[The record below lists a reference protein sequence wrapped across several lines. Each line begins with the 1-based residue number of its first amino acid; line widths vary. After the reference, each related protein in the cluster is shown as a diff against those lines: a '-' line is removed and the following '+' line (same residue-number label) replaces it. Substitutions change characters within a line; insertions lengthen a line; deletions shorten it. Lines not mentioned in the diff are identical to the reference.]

1 MHQVLLSANQEIVV
15 HEMSI
20 VQALIE
26 QVESEI
32 ERLGEPGVVR
42 GLDVVIGRLS
52 GVHVE
57 SIEFAFELLSPGT
70 IADGAELRISRPS
83 AVVNCHACA
92 NRSPLDEMRMSCPEC
107 GSGDVTIEGGREL
120 LLHSIELEQSE

>member
-1 MHQVLLSANQEIVV
+1 M

-26 QVESEI
+26 QVEIEI
-32 ERLGEPGVVR
+32 RESDEAGVVR

-52 GVHVE
+52 GVHVD
-57 SIEFAFELLSPGT
+57 SIEFAFEVLSPGT
-70 IADGAELRISRPS
+70 IADGAELRISCPS
-83 AVVNCHACA
+83 AVIDCRECS
-92 NRSPLDEMRMSCPEC
+92 NRQPMDGMSMHCPNC

-120 LLHSIELEQSE
+120 LLQSIELEQNE